1 MSFAART
8 ALGTASST
16 ALSAYLKDN
25 TYSAFA
31 VSPLTAQVNF
41 LARATGV
48 ITVTSTVNG
57 ETYTWLIGGGTSPD
71 YSIRLT
77 VDSGTAPNQ
86 SGSALVGTWLPL
98 SIDYYW
104 GLERTAVGNINGN
117 YTVEIAET
125 ALTTNILATAN
136 IFVSATVSI

>member
-1 MSFAART
+1 MTNHYHDFDS
-8 ALGTASST
+8 
-16 ALSAYLKDN
+16 
-25 TYSAFA
+25 
-31 VSPLTAQVNF
+31 
-41 LARATGV
+41 
-48 ITVTSTVNG
+48 
-57 ETYTWLIGGGTSPD
+57 
-71 YSIRLT
+71 
-77 VDSGTAPNQ
+77 SGTAPNQ